1 MPTRKGV
8 PWGQPPYDLKM
19 SPRPGGKSGAFIMDK
34 ETALKASGLTSRIE
48 SVKWSLDYVESKIEK
63 YLISIG
69 YKRELI
75 STASVG
81 TNHTYGYK
89 RQKDDGWNDI
99 IRDYEL
105 SGMSLKQV
113 KQKYT

>member
-1 MPTRKGV
+1 MT
-8 PWGQPPYDLKM
+8 DLYFGIKLI
-19 SPRPGGKSGAFIMDK
+19 GGAIVIGFIVLICLILLIKCLISSIK
-34 ETALKASGLTSRIE
+34 ESR
-48 SVKWSLDYVESKIEK
+48 VEK
-63 YLISIG
+63 YLTSIG

-89 RQKDDGWNDI
+89 RPKVDGWSDI

-113 KQKYT
+113 KQKYI

>member
-1 MPTRKGV
+1 MTELYFGIKLIGIAIV
-8 PWGQPPYDLKM
+8 VGLFVLIFL
-19 SPRPGGKSGAFIMDK
+19 SIFIK
-34 ETALKASGLTSRIE
+34 TLIASIRE
-48 SVKWSLDYVESKIEK
+48 NRIEK

-75 STASVG
+75 DTASVG
-81 TNHTYGYK
+81 DNHTYGYK
-89 RQKDDGWNDI
+89 RSKEDGWSDI

-105 SGMSLKQV
+105 RGMSLKQV

>member
-1 MPTRKGV
+1 MTELYFGIK
-8 PWGQPPYDLKM
+8 LI
-19 SPRPGGKSGAFIMDK
+19 GGAIII
-34 ETALKASGLTSRIE
+34 GLTILIFLSIFIKLLIA
-48 SVKWSLDYVESKIEK
+48 SIKESKIEK

-89 RQKDDGWNDI
+89 RIRDDGWHDI

-105 SGMSLKQV
+105 KNMSVKQV
-113 KQKYT
+113 KKKYT

>member
-1 MPTRKGV
+1 MTELYFGIKLVGIAITV
-8 PWGQPPYDLKM
+8 GLFVLVFLLT
-19 SPRPGGKSGAFIMDK
+19 FIKFLAASIK
-34 ETALKASGLTSRIE
+34 ESR
-48 SVKWSLDYVESKIEK
+48 IEK
-63 YLISIG
+63 YLTSIG

-89 RQKDDGWNDI
+89 RLKNDGWSDI

-105 SGMSLKQV
+105 RGMSLKQV

>member
-1 MPTRKGV
+1 MT
-8 PWGQPPYDLKM
+8 DLYFGIKLIV
-19 SPRPGGKSGAFIMDK
+19 GAIIFGFFALIIFIWFIDCSISFYK
-34 ETALKASGLTSRIE
+34 E
-48 SVKWSLDYVESKIEK
+48 YKIAK

-81 TNHTYGYK
+81 TNHTYGYIRRK
-89 RQKDDGWNDI
+89 KDNWDV

-105 SGMSLKQV
+105 KGMSLKQV
-113 KQKYT
+113 KKKYI

>member
-1 MPTRKGV
+1 MT
-8 PWGQPPYDLKM
+8 DLYFGIKLIGEAIIVGLFLLIFL
-19 SPRPGGKSGAFIMDK
+19 SLFIKYLIASLKKS
-34 ETALKASGLTSRIE
+34 R
-48 SVKWSLDYVESKIEK
+48 IEK

-89 RQKDDGWNDI
+89 RVRDDGWHDI
-99 IRDYEL
+99 IRDSEL
-105 SGMSLKQV
+105 KNMSLKQA

>member
-1 MPTRKGV
+1 MIDLYFGIKLIGEAIIIGLFVLVSLSLFIKG
-8 PWGQPPYDLKM
+8 LIA
-19 SPRPGGKSGAFIMDK
+19 SFK
-34 ETALKASGLTSRIE
+34 ETR
-48 SVKWSLDYVESKIEK
+48 IEK

-89 RQKDDGWNDI
+89 RPKNDGWSDI
-99 IRDYEL
+99 IRDSEL
-105 SGMSLKQV
+105 RGMSLKQV
-113 KQKYT
+113 KQKYI

>member
-1 MPTRKGV
+1 MT
-8 PWGQPPYDLKM
+8 DLYFGIKLI
-19 SPRPGGKSGAFIMDK
+19 GGAIVIGFII
-34 ETALKASGLTSRIE
+34 LTCLILFIKCLISSIKVSR
-48 SVKWSLDYVESKIEK
+48 IEK
-63 YLISIG
+63 YLTSIG

-89 RQKDDGWNDI
+89 RPKDNGWCDI

-105 SGMSLKQV
+105 RGMSLKQV